1 MNTRSHTPL
10 KLGLAL
16 LLGASIANAASAEG
30 MEERLRAQLRTTT
43 QQLQALQSEQAQAAA
58 ARTAAEGQLAAAQAQ
73 IKQLTAEL
81 AKARGQA
88 EQLVG
93 QQESLRNAAQAQVA
107 ASTEQVGKFK
117 QAYDELLGRA
127 RGIESARAQLATDLA
142 ARDEQVQQCTAKN
155 QQMYQVA
162 KDILE
167 AYEKIDVSDVMKIR
181 QPFAGSA
188 RVKFEELAQTY
199 GDALYKTHFDAAM
212 APAAGQ

>member
-16 LLGASIANAASAEG
+16 LLGASIASAASAEG
-30 MEERLRAQLRTTT
+30 MEERLRAQLRSTT

-81 AKARGQA
+81 AKAKGQA
-88 EQLVG
+88 EQLAG
-93 QQESLRNAAQAQVA
+93 QQDSLRSAAQAQVA
-107 ASTEQVGKFK
+107 ASTLQVGKFK
-117 QAYDELLGRA
+117 QAYDELLARA

-142 ARDEQVQQCTAKN
+142 TRDEQVQQCTAKN

-212 APAAGQ
+212 VPAAGQ

>member
-16 LLGASIANAASAEG
+16 LLGACVANSASADG

-58 ARTAAEGQLAAAQAQ
+58 ARTAAEGQLTAAQAQ

-81 AKARGQA
+81 AKAKGQA
-88 EQLVG
+88 EQLSG
-93 QQESLRNAAQAQVA
+93 QQDSLRNAAQAQVA
-107 ASTEQVGKFK
+107 ASNEQVGKFK
-117 QAYDELLGRA
+117 QAYEELLGRA
-127 RGIESARAQLATDLA
+127 RGIESARAQLTAELAT
-142 ARDEQVQQCTAKN
+142 RDEQVQQCTTKN

-162 KDILE
+162 KGILE
-167 AYEKIDVSDVMKIR
+167 AYEKIDVAEVMKIR

-188 RVKFEELAQTY
+188 RVKFEELGQVY
-199 GDALYKTHFDAAM
+199 GDALYKNQFDAAM
-212 APAAGQ
+212 VPATGQ

>member
-30 MEERLRAQLRTTT
+30 MEERLRAQLRSTT
-43 QQLQALQSEQAQAAA
+43 QQLQALQSEQAKAAA

-81 AKARGQA
+81 AKAKGQA
-88 EQLVG
+88 EQLAG
-93 QQESLRNAAQAQVA
+93 QQDSLRSAAQAQVA
-107 ASTEQVGKFK
+107 ASTLQVGKFK

-142 ARDEQVQQCTAKN
+142 TRDEQVQQCTAKN

-212 APAAGQ
+212 VPAAGQ